1 MFEANWLKTTPLQ
14 GIEIFIFQVI
24 HVHVPS
30 ISQVTTTMCISDAS
44 RDKSTKHGID
54 KWGKKKKHDIQCNLH
69 KLGQKKSLINF

>member
-14 GIEIFIFQVI
+14 GIEVFIFQVI

-30 ISQVTTTMCISDAS
+30 ISQVTTTMCISNAS

-54 KWGKKKKHDIQCNLH
+54 KWGKKISMTSNVTF
-69 KLGQKKSLINF
+69 INWDKRKV